1 MNHYQLLTLLA
12 QEHIQEL
19 NEQASR
25 HRLATALR
33 RGRRKLWP
41 ESHVP
46 RRRGTPESH
55 REVAAPSASRNAG
68 RLAPCEVLPRVAGPV
83 R

>member
-1 MNHYQLLTLLA
+1 MNHYQLMSLLA
-12 QEHIQEL
+12 HEHIQEL

-41 ESHVP
+41 ESHVQ
-46 RRRGTPESH
+46 H
-55 REVAAPSASRNAG
+55 REVAAPDHSRNAG
-68 RLAPCEVLPRVAGPV
+68 RLVPCEVQPRIAEPV

>member
-41 ESHVP
+41 ES
-46 RRRGTPESH
+46 RRWTPDRH
-55 REVAAPSASRNAG
+55 REVAAPKPSHNAG